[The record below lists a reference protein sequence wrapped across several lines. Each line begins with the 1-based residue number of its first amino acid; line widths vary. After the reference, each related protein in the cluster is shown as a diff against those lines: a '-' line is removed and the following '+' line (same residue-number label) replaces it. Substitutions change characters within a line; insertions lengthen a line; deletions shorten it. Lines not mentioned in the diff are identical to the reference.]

1 MTTTANDAADRID
14 GGTGDDTI
22 AISAGSSFVFNTDD
36 TAVTNVEFVTVGS
49 AGSVTL
55 SGQTDGFTVNAGGG
69 NETVVGSEGAD
80 SISGS
85 LGNDVITGGAGADTI
100 DGGAGTDTVS
110 YADVTTATSH
120 NLPLIGA
127 SVGIQGM
134 AINLSDTA
142 VTEADV
148 FAATTFNPA
157 TVGTGDLAAG
167 SAEYL
172 VSAADEDAQ
181 YVVDTL
187 SNVETVIGSALVD
200 YIQLGSGGMT
210 ATGGAGADVMI
221 GGSGN
226 DTFNAEMTDALISG
240 GAGTDTAVFTAGGT
254 LAADM
259 TGVENAIIAGS
270 TTAYV
275 FTAQTTALNISM
287 SDNVAVTVTGGG
299 AANTITT
306 GDGADNVTGA
316 AAAVDTISTGAGND
330 TIDGLSGNDIINAGA
345 GNDQIS
351 MTDNDIVTGGAGRD
365 TFIANAGALGTI
377 LQTITD
383 FEAGVA
389 DTLDIT
395 LSGPPAVA
403 ADITAAT
410 VQTDF
415 AAAAQVA
422 INGVLAD
429 SYLVGSGGLITFF
442 DEAAT
447 FGTTE
452 LIAQST
458 ADVQAIAAQIALEG
472 FAATASIFKLD
483 EDGDGVAESSVVYNA
498 TGTELIKLVGVTADT
513 GLNITATA
521 GDIHII

>member
-36 TAVTNVEFVTVGS
+36 TVVTNVEFVTVGS

-55 SGQTDGFTVNAGGG
+55 SGQTEGFTVNAGGG

-110 YADVTTATSH
+110 YAEVATTAAH
-120 NLPLIGA
+120 GLPL
-127 SVGIQGM
+127 VGGGILGM
-134 AINLSDTA
+134 AVNLSGTA
-142 VTEADV
+142 VTEAAV
-148 FAATTFNPA
+148 TAAIA
-157 TVGTGDLAAG
+157 GSVLGTVGAGDLAGG

-172 VSAADEDAQ
+172 VAVADEDAQ

-270 TTAYV
+270 TTGYV

-306 GDGADNVTGA
+306 GDGADNVTGT
-316 AAAVDTISTGAGND
+316 AAAVDMITTGAGND
-330 TIDGLSGNDIINAGA
+330 TIGGLGGDDIINAGA
-345 GNDQIS
+345 GNDQIT

-365 TFIANAGALGTI
+365 TFIANAGVLGTI

-383 FEAGVA
+383 FEVGIA

-395 LSGPPAVA
+395 LSAPPVA

-415 AAAAQVA
+415 AAGAQVA

-452 LIAQST
+452 LIARST
-458 ADVQAIAAQIALEG
+458 ADVQAIAAQLALEA